1 MHKSPNIKLVVLHLY
16 HTKKK
21 QNGQHILH
29 IFSRRSAQVHA
40 RRHKNDPPLLSF
52 VRCASLLKGEIVWYV
67 PCLVGLN
74 LKGLDWLNR
83 ATSSSRTR

>member
-67 PCLVGLN
+67 RV
-74 LKGLDWLNR
+74 WS
-83 ATSSSRTR
+83 A